1 MTIRRASRIPHSWIW
16 VMAALTVMHGVLTLA
31 AGAAAQDA
39 GLRIV
44 VLEGED
50 SVNIIERGT
59 AVPIL
64 VEVRDRN
71 DLPVSG
77 ASVLFLLGEGGTA
90 TLNAGLQ
97 QLALTTNAL
106 GQAAVAV
113 NPLATGAVELSV
125 SATFAGETAT
135 AAIVQTNFATV
146 AEAAAAGLGTGAGTG
161 TGAATATGAGAGAGG
176 GLGTGAVVGIVG
188 AAVGGAVGAGVALA
202 GGESSTPTPTPLA
215 RAPSRPSAP
224 TLTAGDGRLE
234 VSWVAPAS
242 NGAAIDDYD
251 VRYRTGG
258 GSWTELPD
266 AVKSTST
273 SATISSLTNG
283 TTYAVQVRAGNSA
296 GDGEW
301 SASATGT
308 PVAPASAPAAP
319 SRPTLTA
326 GDGQFGVSWTA
337 PADNGAAIDDYDV
350 RYRPAGGSWTELPD
364 DVKSTATSA
373 TISSLTNGTTYA
385 VQVRAGNSAGDGEWS
400 ASATGTPVAP
410 ASAPA
415 APSPPRLT
423 AGDGQLGVSWTA
435 PADNGAAIDDYD
447 VRYRTG
453 GGSWTELPDDCEEH
467 GDDVRRSR
475 A

>member
-258 GSWTELPD
+258 GSWTE
-266 AVKSTST
+266 
-273 SATISSLTNG
+273 
-283 TTYAVQVRAGNSA
+283 
-296 GDGEW
+296 
-301 SASATGT
+301 AS
-308 PVAPASAPAAP
+308 
-319 SRPTLTA
+319 R
-326 GDGQFGVSWTA
+326 
-337 PADNGAAIDDYDV
+337 
-350 RYRPAGGSWTELPD
+350 R
-364 DVKSTATSA
+364 
-373 TISSLTNGTTYA
+373 
-385 VQVRAGNSAGDGEWS
+385 
-400 ASATGTPVAP
+400 
-410 ASAPA
+410 
-415 APSPPRLT
+415 
-423 AGDGQLGVSWTA
+423 
-435 PADNGAAIDDYD
+435 
-447 VRYRTG
+447 
-453 GGSWTELPDDCEEH
+453 CEEH
-467 GDDVRRSR
+467 VDDGDDPGPEERDRVRGAGACGELGGRRGVVGQRDRHAGGAGLGAGGPVSAEVDGGRWPVGGELDGAGRQRRGDQRLRRAVWDRRRQLDGASR
-475 A
+475 

>member
-1 MTIRRASRIPHSWIW
+1 M
-16 VMAALTVMHGVLTLA
+16 
-31 AGAAAQDA
+31 
-39 GLRIV
+39 
-44 VLEGED
+44 
-50 SVNIIERGT
+50 
-59 AVPIL
+59 
-64 VEVRDRN
+64 RDRN

-106 GQAAVAV
+106 GQAAAAV

-146 AEAAAAGLGTGAGTG
+146 AEAAAAGVGTGAGTG

-188 AAVGGAVGAGVALA
+188 AAVGGAVGAGVGLA
-202 GGESSTPTPTPLA
+202 GGESSTPTPTPTPLA

-258 GSWTELPD
+258 GSWTEAPD

-273 SATISSLTNG
+273 MVTIPGLRNG
-283 TTYAVQVRAGNSA
+283 TAYEVQVRAGNSA

-301 SASATGT
+301 SGQRDRHRRWRRLRRR
-308 PVAPASAPAAP
+308 
-319 SRPTLTA
+319 RPRLGPNVTA

-337 PADNGAAIDDYDV
+337 PAANGAAIDDYDV
-350 RYRPAGGSWTELPD
+350 RYRPAGGSWTELP
-364 DVKSTATSA
+364 
-373 TISSLTNGTTYA
+373 
-385 VQVRAGNSAGDGEWS
+385 R
-400 ASATGTPVAP
+400 
-410 ASAPA
+410 
-415 APSPPRLT
+415 
-423 AGDGQLGVSWTA
+423 
-435 PADNGAAIDDYD
+435 
-447 VRYRTG
+447 
-453 GGSWTELPDDCEEH
+453 
-467 GDDVRRSR
+467 
-475 A
+475 